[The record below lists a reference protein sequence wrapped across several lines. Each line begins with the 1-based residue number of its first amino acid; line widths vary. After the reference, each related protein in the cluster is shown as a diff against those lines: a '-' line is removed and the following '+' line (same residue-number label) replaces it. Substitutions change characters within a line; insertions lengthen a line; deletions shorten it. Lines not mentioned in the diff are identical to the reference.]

1 MEIRQL
7 EYFLAVARTRNFSHA
22 AELIPISQPTLSR
35 TIMELESELGQ
46 PLFIRTKREVRLT
59 TFGETFLQKA
69 QPLVN
74 GFHALA
80 VSGKQQAENAI
91 CGKIY
96 VGIPP
101 ITAIVSF
108 GQLLGR
114 FKKQYPYIEV
124 NLLEYGPRTL
134 ARMLRNGLLD
144 FAIFKALDDQ
154 AFQWFWIEKDTHDV
168 VLPEGHPLADKAEIT
183 YEELAQEPLL
193 IYSSDYMLHDKI
205 LDHFHQQ
212 GVMPH
217 IALET
222 TQQDLMKVL
231 VANGCGVAIL
241 PHKLCAQFA
250 GLQSSLVCRPLA
262 DKKLTMQLALVYVKG
277 QPLSREGE
285 LFRDFAKQE
294 ILRNG
299 NDLLS
304 E

>member
-35 TIMELESELGQ
+35 TIMELETELGQ

-59 TFGETFLQKA
+59 AFGETFLKKA

-80 VSGKQQAENAI
+80 VSGKSQAEHAL

-114 FKKQYPYIEV
+114 FKKQYPCVEV

-144 FAIFKALDDQ
+144 FAIFKAMDEQ
-154 AFQWFWIEKDTHDV
+154 VFQWFWIEKDTHDV
-168 VLPEGHPLADKAEIT
+168 VLPQGHPLTTKMEIT
-183 YEELAQEPLL
+183 YEELAEEPLL

-212 GVMPH
+212 GIMPH

-231 VANGCGVAIL
+231 VANQCGVAIL
-241 PHKLCAQFA
+241 PHKLCEQFTGAQDSF
-250 GLQSSLVCRPLA
+250 VCRPLA
-262 DKKLTMQLALVYVKG
+262 DKSLTMQLALVYMKG
-277 QPLSREGE
+277 QALSREGE
-285 LFRDFAKQE
+285 LFRDFVKKE
-294 ILRNG
+294 ILKNG
-299 NDLLS
+299 NDSFS